1 MMSFQSVLLEYRLQ
15 LRKDEFDPIYHYPSI
30 ELQQILARRECEFF
44 IKEGITYKQLSS
56 GLEENVFVIYVEVYE
71 ENPIEEPDTSGE
83 RIKLEIRELNA
94 LRNHPL
100 IVTEWPTD
108 HLEVLSKIGS
118 IYTYYDG
125 KEWERDSAEID
136 EDRKTYVLYVTPT
149 GYKIP
154 TSEGI

>member
-1 MMSFQSVLLEYRLQ
+1 ME
-15 LRKDEFDPIYHYPSI
+15 K
-30 ELQQILARRECEFF
+30 ELSLKFAN
-44 IKEGITYKQLSS
+44 Y
-56 GLEENVFVIYVEVYE
+56 
-71 ENPIEEPDTSGE
+71 
-83 RIKLEIRELNA
+83 NA
-94 LRNHPL
+94 LRDHPL